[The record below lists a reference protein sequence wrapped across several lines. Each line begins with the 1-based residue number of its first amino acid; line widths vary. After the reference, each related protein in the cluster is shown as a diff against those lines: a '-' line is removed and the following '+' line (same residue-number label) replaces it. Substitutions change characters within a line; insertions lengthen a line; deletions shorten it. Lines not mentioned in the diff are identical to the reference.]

1 MSMHMVFCMR
11 SQSNTQGV
19 YWKHRL
25 KYRNILVPLLHVR
38 NKSLA
43 FSIMFHHN
51 LSGIDILIWES
62 AGVLLREKF

>member
-1 MSMHMVFCMR
+1 MNMHRVFHMR

-19 YWKHRL
+19 YCKHRL
-25 KYRNILVPLLHVR
+25 KHRNILVPLLHLR

-62 AGVLLREKF
+62 AGVSLREKL